1 MVTSPC
7 KLHIPE
13 QSPKHHRWIHQCSV
27 RLFVVMAVWD
37 VVSLNRMITGFIR
50 DGISNRAL
58 VVYKWM
64 VASGFRETPHTFS
77 AILGA
82 CNSCEGLQLHG
93 RILALGL
100 CSNPFVRS
108 ALVNLYMHVEM
119 PCAALLLY
127 NEMPLQS
134 TVMSNVVLGGLC
146 NLKLAEDLLW
156 SLLDMRRHGLELNG
170 LSYCYAMKVCYQD
183 EEWLE
188 QGRQLHGVVLK
199 AGWVPSNIF
208 LSNSLVDL
216 YSATGDLVD
225 AKNSLDA
232 IPSKDVISW
241 NSIVSVCASKGRIK
255 EATDYLRQMLWHG
268 KMPSVRSFVGLFAS
282 SGQTGDLRVGA
293 QMHGIALKLGFSWSS
308 AHVQT
313 ALIDMYGKCCSF
325 DCSLAVFNEIPS
337 LALECCNSTIT
348 SSIRSKVFHSSLEVL
363 YCMTVEGVMPDNVT
377 LSATLKAISLSA
389 SPSLISC
396 QMLHSW
402 VFKLGFETDMAVC
415 SSLISA
421 YARAGQ
427 VNSSHLIFESLRD
440 PNVVCFTSMISTC
453 ARYGDGAKGVELF
466 NEMVSR
472 GLKPDDV
479 TFLCA
484 IAGCDQA
491 GLIEE
496 GRLVIELMRATREL
510 GPDERHFAC
519 MVNLL
524 GRDGFVEEAMRMM
537 EHLPLRHYTKA
548 WSSLIQSCKSHG
560 ENALGK
566 RAAHMLIDVGRKDAA
581 TNLQVSK
588 YFYEIGDG
596 ENASRIK
603 AMASGQQAKE
613 SGHSSVEISHGI

>member
-1 MVTSPC
+1 
-7 KLHIPE
+7 
-13 QSPKHHRWIHQCSV
+13 
-27 RLFVVMAVWD
+27 
-37 VVSLNRMITGFIR
+37 
-50 DGISNRAL
+50 
-58 VVYKWM
+58 
-64 VASGFRETPHTFS
+64 
-77 AILGA
+77 
-82 CNSCEGLQLHG
+82 
-93 RILALGL
+93 
-100 CSNPFVRS
+100 
-108 ALVNLYMHVEM
+108 
-119 PCAALLLY
+119 
-127 NEMPLQS
+127 
-134 TVMSNVVLGGLC
+134 
-146 NLKLAEDLLW
+146 
-156 SLLDMRRHGLELNG
+156 
-170 LSYCYAMKVCYQD
+170 
-183 EEWLE
+183 
-188 QGRQLHGVVLK
+188 
-199 AGWVPSNIF
+199 
-208 LSNSLVDL
+208 
-216 YSATGDLVD
+216 
-225 AKNSLDA
+225 
-232 IPSKDVISW
+232 
-241 NSIVSVCASKGRIK
+241 
-255 EATDYLRQMLWHG
+255 
-268 KMPSVRSFVGLFAS
+268 
-282 SGQTGDLRVGA
+282 
-293 QMHGIALKLGFSWSS
+293 
-308 AHVQT
+308 
-313 ALIDMYGKCCSF
+313 
-325 DCSLAVFNEIPS
+325 
-337 LALECCNSTIT
+337 
-348 SSIRSKVFHSSLEVL
+348 
-363 YCMTVEGVMPDNVT
+363 
-377 LSATLKAISLSA
+377 
-389 SPSLISC
+389 
-396 QMLHSW
+396 MLHSW

-537 EHLPLRHYTKA
+537 EHLPLRRYTKA